1 MWLSKTKK
9 SFKGCDSGFGYEIA
23 KLLNSKG
30 FVVFAFCLDPTTSDL
45 RQRCKFKDNII
56 LYKVDVTNDDDIKQA
71 KQSINEYVKQ
81 NNILLWGL
89 VNNAGIAI
97 SKIIKILFKFLS
109 LV

>member
-1 MWLSKTKK
+1 M
-9 SFKGCDSGFGYEIA
+9 
-23 KLLNSKG
+23 
-30 FVVFAFCLDPTTSDL
+30 FAFCLDPTTSDL
-45 RQRCKFKDNII
+45 RQICKFKDNII

-71 KQSINEYVKQ
+71 KQSVNEYVKQ